1 MFEDCDFEIYESI
14 TKSYFINEIH
24 EKIDALIKLRLEI
37 QKIINEMMS
46 WFYELMNE
54 TAEWQKEDQK
64 VCISAWIELTC
75 RVNDSIRRQRMK
87 EAMTTLQK
95 SKKEEAIQKRKTKRA
110 AKKLVD
116 QRNKTYVNW
125 LASEGL
131 DKNDDD
137 ELDEAKKYLEEGNL
151 PMTTEDRL
159 RELAPYGITHLRPG
173 ASPKER
179 RRHH

>member
-1 MFEDCDFEIYESI
+1 
-14 TKSYFINEIH
+14 
-24 EKIDALIKLRLEI
+24 
-37 QKIINEMMS
+37 
-46 WFYELMNE
+46 
-54 TAEWQKEDQK
+54 
-64 VCISAWIELTC
+64 
-75 RVNDSIRRQRMK
+75 
-87 EAMTTLQK
+87 MTTLQK